1 MKLPNPLQPGDPIR
15 ASWLNQLLN
24 AIRPATHISGGP
36 GIKVAHHSTGVTVSA
51 IEKSQPVPATG
62 LIYPVT
68 VEPTN
73 EETAAGDEE
82 TDCDFEYKVFKIG
95 ATEPLLGSDE
105 QGATPLNDGKRLP
118 KVTYAAGTYGIA
130 WQDEN
135 KDWVFHVLDEVPEIE
150 DEC

>member
-51 IEKSQPVPATG
+51 IEKSQPVPVTG

-82 TDCDFEYKVFKIG
+82 TDCDFEYDVLDIG
-95 ATEPLLGSDE
+95 QTEPFLPS
-105 QGATPLNDGKRLP
+105 AAPLNKGKRLS

-135 KDWVFHVLDEVPEIE
+135 GAWVFHVLDEVPEIE
-150 DEC
+150 NEC